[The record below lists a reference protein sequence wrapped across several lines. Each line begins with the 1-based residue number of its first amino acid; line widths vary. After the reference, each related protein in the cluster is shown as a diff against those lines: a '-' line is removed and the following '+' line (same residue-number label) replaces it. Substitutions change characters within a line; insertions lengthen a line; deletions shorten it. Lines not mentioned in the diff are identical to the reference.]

1 MDTNETVADAVS
13 ASVNQSGKSKLSIAK
28 QAGIPYT
35 TFTRKLEGHGDF
47 TIRELGLI
55 AAAMDVPLKEVIPS
69 EMLAA

>member
-1 MDTNETVADAVS
+1 MDTNETVAETVS
-13 ASVNQSGKSKLSIAK
+13 VTVNQSGKSKLSIAK
-28 QAGIPYT
+28 HAGIPYT

-55 AAAMDVPLKEVIPS
+55 AAAMGLTLKHVIPA